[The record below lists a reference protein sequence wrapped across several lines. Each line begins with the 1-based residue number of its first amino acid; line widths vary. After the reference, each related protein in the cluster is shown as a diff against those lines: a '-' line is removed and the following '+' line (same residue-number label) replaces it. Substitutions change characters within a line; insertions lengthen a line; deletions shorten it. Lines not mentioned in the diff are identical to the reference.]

1 MATSYRYPSGA
12 VEQVH
17 FVKLSDAFV
26 ADGADNAVES
36 KITQPANTIIKDI
49 SIVVVEAPTIV
60 VNAASDL
67 GYKVG
72 TDTSTS
78 YANGSDD
85 LAEDANGLIDAAS
98 ATGSLAA
105 GAVKSVYSF
114 ASSTAGAT
122 MAINDAY
129 TASDRTLFMNTLT
142 TSEADP
148 AAGAGGTIL
157 WVVTFTMLPA

>member
-1 MATSYRYPSGA
+1 MATSYRYPAGA

-17 FVKLSDAFV
+17 FVELTDAFV

-36 KITQPANTIIKDI
+36 KITQPANSIIKDI

-60 VNAASDL
+60 VDAASDL

-72 TDTSTS
+72 TDTSTT

-85 LAEDANGLIDAAS
+85 LVESTDGLINAAS
-98 ATGSLAA
+98 ATGALAA

-122 MAINDAY
+122 MALNAAY
-129 TASDRTLFMNTLT
+129 TSSDRTLFMNTLT

-157 WVVTFTMLPA
+157 WVVTFMMLPA

>member
-1 MATSYRYPSGA
+1 MAKSYRYPSGA

-17 FVKLSDAFV
+17 CVKLSDAVV

-114 ASSTAGAT
+114 ASS
-122 MAINDAY
+122 
-129 TASDRTLFMNTLT
+129 
-142 TSEADP
+142 P
-148 AAGAGGTIL
+148 A
-157 WVVTFTMLPA
+157 

>member
-114 ASSTAGAT
+114 ASS
-122 MAINDAY
+122 
-129 TASDRTLFMNTLT
+129 
-142 TSEADP
+142 P
-148 AAGAGGTIL
+148 A
-157 WVVTFTMLPA
+157 

>member
-1 MATSYRYPSGA
+1 MATSYRYPAGA

-17 FVKLSDAFV
+17 FVELTDAFV
-26 ADGADNAVES
+26 ADGSDNAVES
-36 KITQPANTIIKDI
+36 KITQPANSIIKDI

-60 VNAASDL
+60 AAANSDL

-78 YANGSDD
+78 FADGADD
-85 LAEDANGLIDAAS
+85 LVEDPDGLINEAS
-98 ATGSLAA
+98 ATGALAA

-114 ASSTAGAT
+114 TSSSAGAT
-122 MAINDAY
+122 MATNAAY

-142 TSEADP
+142 SSEADP
-148 AAGAGGTIL
+148 DAGAGGTIL
-157 WVVTFTMLPA
+157 WVVTFMMLPA